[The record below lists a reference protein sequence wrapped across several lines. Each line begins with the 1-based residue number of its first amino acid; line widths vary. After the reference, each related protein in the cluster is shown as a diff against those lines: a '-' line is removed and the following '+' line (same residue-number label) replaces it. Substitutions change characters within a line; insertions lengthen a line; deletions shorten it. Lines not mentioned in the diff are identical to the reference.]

1 MEQPQIIEVSR
12 LSDGVL
18 VTFSD
23 AKVTLIRTADLYAL
37 GAGSP
42 DSLPQFFREPLNQV

>member
-37 GAGSP
+37 AVSP